1 MVDFFLFELLTAMTK
16 RSSELRK
23 PQNKSRLRR
32 WIRTLIGQSD
42 MRNNGSRFLR
52 LEPLEH
58 RQLLA
63 GDVDLLPPIA
73 PASDETV
80 QYAMMSTTAAEGEVT
95 PEGEAAPDLVAFAK
109 ALSDGGVVFFGA
121 AWCPN
126 CTEQKELFEDGQNYL
141 PFVEVTNPDHSLNAT
156 GTAEGISSFP
166 TWRFQ
171 DGTEVEGVLS
181 LADISQRSGIAIPQG
196 ETPSFVPVG
205 NQSVGIGSPLHVPID
220 AYDPDGQPLTVTVSS
235 SDPNLLEA
243 SVVSGNRSW
252 RLKIADYGEMVFEL
266 YEQRA
271 ERPTARIIELT
282 EDGFYDGITFHR
294 ILDDFVLQAGDPL
307 GLGSG
312 GSDLPD
318 FDDQFHEDLQHNAT
332 GILSYAKTTDDTND
346 SQFFITEGDSRHLD
360 FNHSIF
366 GQLVEG
372 EAVREAISEV
382 PTDSSG
388 RLTTAFAN
396 AFGQITIE
404 EASIFTDNENS
415 VVMLK
420 PTGNGTGPVSVTIT
434 VTDSDGNQT
443 SEVITVNVTADNQLN
458 SNGKPFLGDLSDVAT
473 TAGQPATIQLSSSD
487 VEGDAVTY
495 AAFNVGTVGYTTTVN
510 QSTGEVTVT
519 PPAGFVGTFDVMVGV
534 KAASSTVTTADS
546 TSFDLQTL
554 SVTVQASALQG
565 VGLDAASDTGVSNS
579 DGITSST
586 NPTFT
591 ITGTTAGSTVELLSG
606 TTVIGSAVAT
616 GTTTQITTTELAAN
630 GNGTYSISARQTSG
644 GTTSAATTPI
654 TVVYDSSAPAALSTQ
669 IASQAIAGSLYT
681 LDLGHVEEG
690 NGLVYSLANG
700 PAGMTINAQ
709 TGVVSWTPTTAQVG
723 DQSFTVTTSD
733 RAGNSRDNQ
742 FNLNV
747 GEEATV
753 TLDMSFT
760 DLDGNAITQLK
771 PGDEFLLNITA
782 IDERLFE
789 SLKGV
794 ATAYLDI
801 LYDQNLAEPVGNNLV
816 IDVDDT
822 DDEIADS
829 PFTFTNSFRDSRRGS
844 AATPGL
850 IDELGAFSTSPPGLQ
865 AGLVSIHFR
874 ALSAGTL
881 VFTGDP
887 ADGNGTEVLVHGS
900 DDELDPSKVNFGNA
914 SINIVSTFSAAD
926 DIFNFDED
934 SSNNAM
940 DVLSNDQL
948 LVSGTTLTI
957 VSTSTPVNGGTVSIV
972 GNGQSL
978 SYTPGANINGADEF
992 TYTVEDQNGSSQTVT
1007 VSVGLQPV
1015 NDPPNAVA
1023 DTFSDINRGSTGNVL
1038 EVLDNDTISPDEN
1051 ETLRII
1057 SVGTTSHGG
1066 TVTIASGGSYI
1077 QYTPAANF
1085 SGTETF
1091 NYTISDRTTG
1101 GLTSTATVTVNVSAL
1116 STGTHTFTVLED
1128 AAATSFDVLTGDRA
1142 ANPDEASIS
1151 LQSIVSTSH
1160 GGTALI
1166 TSDGQVQYKPA
1177 ANFFGTET
1185 VVYTILSG
1193 DGDTGTGTITFNVD
1207 GVNDPPV
1214 AVDDSFSVGKS
1225 GGAKT
1230 LSVLDNDTIGVDT
1243 NETLT
1248 IESINTA
1255 NLTGTVTISSD
1266 KLSLVYTPNGTFTG
1280 NETFTYQIA
1289 DGNGGQATATVTVNV
1304 LDYVPRDFNFTIDS
1318 TFLNTFGFDV
1328 ILSGTDE
1335 FGNAVNAT
1343 VTVDAAGT
1351 FTFADQAPGSYTLTV
1366 PAIPFLIGAEQD
1378 QVFAIESD
1386 MDDGDYTAPAIEI
1399 GAMHPSYI
1407 ALRDWFG
1414 STSRENVVFAVVQ
1427 EGDTPGINLQ
1437 VSNLAS
1443 GLTDPKVVLSDD
1455 GSQVIVTATVSNG
1468 LASSA
1473 LDVDSD
1479 DVDMRG
1485 QEGDFML
1492 LRINAPAATEFT
1504 PVSSSSSASGTAAAV
1519 FAEGE
1524 ASSSAMVLPLGSADV
1539 WGDQQADSQFAGD
1552 VPGEDDDEDDETVAS
1567 DIVFAQLGDLS

>member
-1 MVDFFLFELLTAMTK
+1 M
-16 RSSELRK
+16 
-23 PQNKSRLRR
+23 
-32 WIRTLIGQSD
+32 
-42 MRNNGSRFLR
+42 
-52 LEPLEH
+52 
-58 RQLLA
+58 A

-80 QYAMMSTTAAEGEVT
+80 QYALTSSVTAEGETT

-126 CTEQKELFEDGQNYL
+126 CTDQKELFEDGQNYL

-205 NQSVGIGSPLHVPID
+205 NQTVGVGSPLHIPID
-220 AYDPDGQPLTVTVSS
+220 AYDPDGQPLTVTVTS
-235 SDPNLLEA
+235 SDPSLLEA
-243 SVVSGNRSW
+243 SVISGNRSL
-252 RLKIADYGEMVFEL
+252 RLKIANYGDMVFEL

-294 ILDDFVLQAGDPL
+294 ILDDFVLQAGDPTAT
-307 GLGSG
+307 GAG
-312 GSDLPD
+312 GSDLGD

-332 GILSYAKTTDDTND
+332 GILSYAKTSDDTND

-372 EAVREAISEV
+372 EAVRDAISEV
-382 PTDSSG
+382 PTDSTG

-415 VVMLK
+415 VIMLK
-420 PTGNGTGPVSVTIT
+420 PTGSGTGPVNVTIT

-443 SEVITVNVTADNQLN
+443 SQVITVNVTADNQLN

-473 TAGQPATIQLSSSD
+473 TAGQAATIQLSSTD

-495 AAFNVGTVGYTTTVN
+495 AAFKVGSVGYTTSVN

-519 PPAGFVGTFDVMVGV
+519 PPAGFVGTFEVQVGV
-534 KAASSTVTTADS
+534 KAASSTVTQADS
-546 TSFDLQTL
+546 TAFDLQTL

-565 VGLDAASDTGVSNS
+565 VTLNAASDTGVSNS

-591 ITGTTAGSTVELLSG
+591 ISGTTAGSTVELLSG
-606 TTVIGSAVAT
+606 STVIGTAVAT
-616 GTTTQITTTELAAN
+616 GTTTQITTTQLASN

-644 GTTSAATTPI
+644 GTTSAATSPI
-654 TVVYDSSAPAALSTQ
+654 TVVYDSSAPAAITTQ
-669 IASQAIAGSLYT
+669 IATQATAGSLYT
-681 LDLGHVEEG
+681 IDLTQAEEG
-690 NGLVYSLANG
+690 NGVIYSLANG
-700 PAGMTINAQ
+700 PAGMTIDAQ
-709 TGVVSWTPTTAQVG
+709 TGVVTWTPTTSQLG
-723 DQSFTVTTSD
+723 DQTFSVKTTD
-733 RAGNSRDNQ
+733 QAGNSRDNS
-742 FNLNV
+742 FSVNV
-747 GEEATV
+747 GSETTV
-753 TLDMSFT
+753 SLEMSFT
-760 DLDGNAITQLK
+760 DLAGNPITQLQR
-771 PGDEFLLNITA
+771 GDEFLLNITA
-782 IDERLFE
+782 IDHRLIS

-794 ATAYLDI
+794 AAAYLDI
-801 LYDQNLAEPVGNNLV
+801 LYNQNLAEPVGTNLT
-816 IDVDDT
+816 INPTDT
-822 DDEIADS
+822 AEDIAAS
-829 PFTFTNSFRDSRRGS
+829 PFTFTSLFNDARLGS

-850 IDELGAFSTSPPGLQ
+850 IDELGAFATSQPGLE

-874 ALSAGTL
+874 ALNAGVL

-900 DDELDPSKVNFGNA
+900 DDELEPSEVNFGTA
-914 SINIVSTFSAAD
+914 SIEIVSTFVAAD
-926 DIFNFDED
+926 DIYNFDED
-934 SSNNAM
+934 SANNAM

-948 LVSGTTLTI
+948 LTAGTTLTI
-957 VSTSTPVNGGTVSIV
+957 VGTSTPLNGGTVTIV
-972 GNGQSL
+972 EGGQSL
-978 SYTPGANINGADEF
+978 SYTPAANINGADEF

-1015 NDPPNAVA
+1015 NDAPTAVA
-1023 DTFSDINRGSTGNVL
+1023 DTFDNINRGSTGNVL
-1038 EVLDNDTISPDEN
+1038 EVLDNDIITPDEN
-1051 ETLRII
+1051 ETLRVI
-1057 SVGTTSHGG
+1057 SVGTTSNGG

-1077 QYTPAANF
+1077 QYTPATNF

-1091 NYTISDRTTG
+1091 SYTISDRTTG

-1116 STGTHTFTVLED
+1116 STGTHTFTVVED
-1128 AAATSFDVLTGDRA
+1128 AAAATFDVLTGDRA
-1142 ANPDEASIS
+1142 ANPDESNIT
-1151 LQSIVSTSH
+1151 LQSIVSTSN

-1166 TSDGQVQYKPA
+1166 TSDGTVQYKPA
-1177 ANFFGTET
+1177 ANFNGTET
-1185 VVYTILSG
+1185 VTYTIRSD
-1193 DGDTGTGTITFNVD
+1193 DGDTGTGTITFTVTE
-1207 GVNDPPV
+1207 VNDPPV
-1214 AVDDSFSVGKS
+1214 AVTDEFQVGKS
-1225 GGAKT
+1225 AGSTT
-1230 LSVLDNDTIGVDT
+1230 LDVLANDTTGVDT
-1243 NETLT
+1243 NETLKIT
-1248 IESINTA
+1248 AVDGA

-1266 KLSLVYTPNGTFTG
+1266 GLSLVYTPNGTFTG
-1280 NETFTYQIA
+1280 TETFSYTIM
-1289 DGNGGQATATVTVNV
+1289 DRTTGGLTASATVSVTV
-1304 LDYVPRDFNFTIDS
+1304 LDYVPRDFNFTIES
-1318 TFLNTFGFDV
+1318 TFLNAFGFDV
-1328 ILSGTDE
+1328 TLTGTDD

-1351 FTFADQAPGSYTLTV
+1351 FSFADQAPGSYTLTV

-1378 QVFAIESD
+1378 QVFTIDSD
-1386 MDDGDYTAPAIEI
+1386 MDDGDYTAPTIEI

-1407 ALRDWFG
+1407 AIRDWFG
-1414 STSRENVVFAVVQ
+1414 STSRESVVLAVVQ
-1427 EGDTPGINLQ
+1427 DGDTPGFNLQ
-1437 VSNLAS
+1437 VSKLAS
-1443 GLTDPKVVLSDD
+1443 GLADPAVTLNDD
-1455 GSQVIVTATVSNG
+1455 GSSVIVTATSTTSTDGGQISSVLDIDSN
-1468 LASSA
+1468 A
-1473 LDVDSD
+1473 
-1479 DVDMRG
+1479 VDMRG
-1485 QEGDFML
+1485 QQGGFML
-1492 LRINAPAATEFT
+1492 IRVNTPAATEFT
-1504 PVSSSSSASGTAAAV
+1504 PVSSTSAASGTAAAV

-1524 ASSSAMVLPLGSADV
+1524 ASSSAIVLPLGSADV
-1539 WGDQQADSQFAGD
+1539 WEQQAASSTLADSAS
-1552 VPGEDDDEDDETVAS
+1552 DDDEDEEDQAAVN
-1567 DIVFAQLGDLS
+1567 DIVFAEMGDLS

>member
-1 MVDFFLFELLTAMTK
+1 M
-16 RSSELRK
+16 
-23 PQNKSRLRR
+23 
-32 WIRTLIGQSD
+32 
-42 MRNNGSRFLR
+42 
-52 LEPLEH
+52 
-58 RQLLA
+58 A

-80 QYAMMSTTAAEGEVT
+80 QYAMMSTTAAEGEAT

-220 AYDPDGQPLTVTVSS
+220 AYDPDGQPLTVTVTS

-271 ERPTARIIELT
+271 ERPTSRIIELT

-307 GLGSG
+307 ALGSG

-415 VVMLK
+415 VVMLN

-458 SNGKPFLGDLSDVAT
+458 SNGKPFLGDLSDIAT
-473 TAGQPATIQLSSSD
+473 TAGQAATIQLSSSD

-495 AAFNVGTVGYTTTVN
+495 AAFNVGTVGYTTSVN

-534 KAASSTVTTADS
+534 KAASSTVTQADS
-546 TSFDLQTL
+546 TAFDLQTL

-565 VGLDAASDTGVSNS
+565 VSLDAASDTGVSNS

-606 TTVIGSAVAT
+606 STVIGSAVAT
-616 GTTTQITTTELAAN
+616 GTTTQITTTQLAAN

-654 TVVYDSSAPAALSTQ
+654 TVVYDSSAPAAITTQ
-669 IASQAIAGSLYT
+669 IATQATVGSLYT
-681 LDLGHVEEG
+681 IDLAQVEEG
-690 NGLVYSLANG
+690 TGLIYSLANG
-700 PAGMTINAQ
+700 PAGMTVDAQ
-709 TGVVSWTPTTAQVG
+709 SGVVSWTPTTSQLG
-723 DQSFTVTTSD
+723 DQTFSITTSD
-733 RAGNSRDNQ
+733 QAGNSRDNSYSV
-742 FNLNV
+742 NV
-747 GEEATV
+747 GSETTV
-753 TLDMSFT
+753 TLEMSFT
-760 DLDGNAITQLK
+760 DLAGNPITQLQR
-771 PGDEFLLNITA
+771 GDEFLLNITA
-782 IDERLFE
+782 IDERTFE

-801 LYDQNLAEPVGNNLV
+801 LYNQNLAEPVGTKLT
-816 IDVDDT
+816 IDPTDT
-822 DDEIADS
+822 PEDIAES
-829 PFTFTNSFRDSRRGS
+829 PFTFTSSFNDARLGS

-850 IDELGAFSTSPPGLQ
+850 IDELGAFSTSPPGLV
-865 AGLVSIHFR
+865 AGLVSVHFR
-874 ALSAGTL
+874 ASNAGTL

-887 ADGNGTEVLVHGS
+887 ADGNGTDVLVHGS
-900 DDELDPSKVNFGNA
+900 DDELEPSKVNFGSA
-914 SINIVSTFSAAD
+914 SIEIVSTFVAAD

-948 LVSGTTLTI
+948 LTSGTTLTI
-957 VSTSTPVNGGTVSIV
+957 VSTSTPVNGGTVTIV
-972 GNGQSL
+972 GNGDSL
-978 SYTPGANINGADEF
+978 SYTPAANINGADEF
-992 TYTVEDQNGSSQTVT
+992 TYTVEDQNGASQTVT

-1015 NDPPNAVA
+1015 NDPPTAVD
-1023 DTFSDINRGSTGNVL
+1023 DTIDNINRGSTGNVL
-1038 EVLDNDTISPDEN
+1038 EVLENDTITPDEN
-1051 ETLRII
+1051 ETLRVV
-1057 SVGTTSHGG
+1057 SVGTTSAGG
-1066 TVTIASGGSYI
+1066 TVTIGSGGNHI

-1091 NYTISDRTTG
+1091 TYTISDRTTG

-1116 STGTHTFTVLED
+1116 STGTHAFTVVED
-1128 AAATSFDVLTGDRA
+1128 AAAASFDVLTGDRA
-1142 ANPDEASIS
+1142 ANPDETNIS
-1151 LQSIVSTSH
+1151 LQSIVSTSN

-1166 TSDGQVQYKPA
+1166 TSDGMVQYTPA

-1185 VVYTILSG
+1185 VTYTIRSD
-1193 DGDTGTGTITFNVD
+1193 DGDTGTGTITFTVTA
-1207 GVNDPPV
+1207 VNDPPV
-1214 AVDDSFSVGKS
+1214 AVADTFQVGKS
-1225 GGAKT
+1225 AGATT
-1230 LSVLDNDTIGVDT
+1230 LAVLDNDTIGVDA

-1248 IESINTA
+1248 ITSVNA
-1255 NLTGTVTISSD
+1255 GNLTGTLTISSD
-1266 KLSLVYTPNGTFTG
+1266 NQSLVYTPNGTFTG
-1280 NETFTYQIA
+1280 TETFTYTIS
-1289 DGNGGQATATVTVNV
+1289 DNNGGEATATVTLNV
-1304 LDYVPRDFNFTIDS
+1304 LDYVPRDFNFTVES
-1318 TFLNTFGFDV
+1318 TFLNAFGFNV
-1328 ILSGTDE
+1328 TLTGTDD
-1335 FGNAVNAT
+1335 FGNAVNST

-1378 QVFAIESD
+1378 QVFTIESD
-1386 MDDGDYTAPAIEI
+1386 MDDGDYTAPTIEI

-1407 ALRDWFG
+1407 AIRDWFG
-1414 STSRENVVFAVVQ
+1414 STSRESVVLAVVQ
-1427 EGDTPGINLQ
+1427 DGDAPGFNLQ
-1437 VSNLAS
+1437 VSKLAT
-1443 GLTDPKVVLSDD
+1443 GLTDPAVVLSDD
-1455 GSQVIVTATVSNG
+1455 GSQVIVTATVSNA

-1473 LDVDSD
+1473 LDVDSEA
-1479 DVDMRG
+1479 VDMRG
-1485 QEGDFML
+1485 QQGDFML
-1492 LRINAPAATEFT
+1492 LRVNTPDATEFT
-1504 PVSSSSSASGTAAAV
+1504 PVSSSSAASGTAAAV

-1524 ASSSAMVLPLGSADV
+1524 ASSSAMVLPLGSADI
-1539 WGDQQADSQFAGD
+1539 WGQQAPNSQPSDDLSGD
-1552 VPGEDDDEDDETVAS
+1552 DEEDDDETVVN
-1567 DIVFAQLGDLS
+1567 DLVFAQMGDLS